1 MDIHLDPQLIT
12 KFIMF
17 SIVGAS
23 GVVVDFSVTWLFKEK
38 VRIHKYIA
46 NSLGFIVA
54 TISNYL
60 LNRFWTFYTVDA
72 QAKFNEFSKF
82 FFIALI
88 GLAINNAILYLFHE
102 KLKWN
107 FYLSKLVAI
116 GIVSIWNFSFN
127 YLYTFTS
134 S

>member
-1 MDIHLDPQLIT
+1 
-12 KFIMF
+12 MF

-23 GVVVDFSVTWLFKEK
+23 GVVVDFSITWLLKEK
-38 VRIHKYIA
+38 VRIHKYLA
-46 NSLGFIVA
+46 NSLGFVVA
-54 TISNYL
+54 TVTNYF
-60 LNRFWTFYTVDA
+60 LNRFWTFYTENVEA
-72 QAKFNEFSKF
+72 RFNEFSKF
-82 FFIALI
+82 FLIALI
-88 GLAINNAILYLFHE
+88 GLILNNAILFLFHE

-107 FYLSKLVAI
+107 FYFSKLVAI

>member
-60 LNRFWTFYTVDA
+60 LNRFWTFYTEDA

-88 GLAINNAILYLFHE
+88 GLVINNAILYLFHE

>member
-88 GLAINNAILYLFHE
+88 GLVINNAILYLFHE

>member
-1 MDIHLDPQLIT
+1 MHVDPQLIS

-23 GVVVDFSVTWLFKEK
+23 GVIVDFSITWLFKEK
-38 VRIHKYIA
+38 IRIHKYIA
-46 NSLGFIVA
+46 NSLGFVVA
-54 TISNYL
+54 TVSNYL
-60 LNRFWTFYTVDA
+60 LNRFWTFYTENA
-72 QAKFNEFSKF
+72 HAKFNEFSKF

-88 GLAINNAILYLFHE
+88 GLAINNAILFLFHE

-107 FYLSKLVAI
+107 FYVSKLVAI

-127 YLYTFTS
+127 YLYTFTTS
-134 S
+134 

>member
-1 MDIHLDPQLIT
+1 
-12 KFIMF
+12 MF

-38 VRIHKYIA
+38 VRIHKYVA
-46 NSLGFIVA
+46 NSLGFVVA

-60 LNRFWTFYTVDA
+60 LNRFWTFYTEDA

-88 GLAINNAILYLFHE
+88 GLAINNAILFLFHE

>member
-1 MDIHLDPQLIT
+1 
-12 KFIMF
+12 MF

-88 GLAINNAILYLFHE
+88 GLVINNAILYLFHE